1 MSNRSPHHIAKRLK
15 KTLLV
20 TIGGGL
26 IALTLLAVI
35 IIVVTN
41 KISSDTAKTE
51 QTALSG
57 VSTVLHTQAGF
68 VLPSNTSNVL
78 QQLDKATLV
87 NVIAKNQPAVVRI
100 LTVYCADIIVTSG
113 TASLKEKDSCSAG
126 VGSGSIIS
134 SDGYIATNG
143 HVAVISPKQAL
154 LDSLTSDE
162 EIQRYLDYSVAVG
175 LLTPSKAASIRTSVA
190 KDISGANDALD
201 ATIAL
206 IPSTTVTVTNAD
218 LQHAIQLGNEP
229 VRIDSAGNRM
239 KINYTDTIVRA
250 SLVDKDFDQEAADQS
265 LQTGQFTSSDVAL
278 LKMRGNFPYV
288 LLGSSS
294 SVKVGDQL
302 TAIGFPAFIDN
313 SVSTDQ
319 WQTVPSITQG
329 KVTDIVSDA
338 TYNGRKIIDTSV
350 PIAQGE
356 SGGPSFNDA
365 GEQIGL
371 NTYSAL
377 ECKDLKCF
385 GNGLVRDIADLKVL
399 LKKNNIVLATG
410 GVTNDWNSG
419 LDAYTSGN
427 YVEALTAF
435 KKVQDEY
442 PANYLVSPLARLA
455 REQTGSS
462 TDISS
467 SFQARTVTTTIF
479 MIAGGI
485 LLIFVATIIGLIVHF
500 TRKHHREEAI
510 ANAQIPPSTPL

>member
-1 MSNRSPHHIAKRLK
+1 
-15 KTLLV
+15 
-20 TIGGGL
+20 
-26 IALTLLAVI
+26 
-35 IIVVTN
+35 
-41 KISSDTAKTE
+41 
-51 QTALSG
+51 
-57 VSTVLHTQAGF
+57 
-68 VLPSNTSNVL
+68 
-78 QQLDKATLV
+78 
-87 NVIAKNQPAVVRI
+87 
-100 LTVYCADIIVTSG
+100 
-113 TASLKEKDSCSAG
+113 
-126 VGSGSIIS
+126 
-134 SDGYIATNG
+134 
-143 HVAVISPKQAL
+143 
-154 LDSLTSDE
+154 LTSDE

-175 LLTPSKAASIRTSVA
+175 LLTPSKAAAIRTSAA

-399 LKKNNIVLATG
+399 LKKNNIALATG